1 MALCLALSL
10 LPTAAFADEGGGLDG
25 PQMDIQ
31 QTPSD
36 DTPDGNPSASNEDT
50 GDGTGDN
57 SQPQPNQG
65 VTTPAALKNAIDA
78 AVDGVE
84 TTVTLGVDIVLDTAL
99 SIPAGKMIVLDL
111 DGKTLSISTTEDVI
125 DNSGTLTVKNGTV
138 AAKDD
143 GKDTAGVAIDNLTG
157 AVLTV
162 EEDAGCET
170 KLIGRSAIKNSGT
183 SVVNGGVVESYN
195 RNAIWGTAGS
205 ELTVNGGTVT
215 SKTGSSGY
223 GRAISS
229 EGDVTIHGGEFYAG
243 GSSGAGDNYMNAIGM
258 FNGAVLTIAPAE
270 GETVTVTSETDY
282 AVSTMDNAKIYIYGG
297 SFACH
302 GDRTDVYDFEENG
315 NIKIYGGG
323 FKHEPYQEY
332 LAEDHVAVA
341 EEDGSFSVKEV
352 ESTAL
357 TVNSYEE
364 LADALA
370 GTRLEP
376 KDITL
381 GASMEIPAGADLRLQ
396 QGYSLTV
403 PAGVTLTVSGILR
416 LEDELLNQGTL
427 DTSVGFIEYP
437 LKVSGSG
444 TIVGYPQVEDGVCTI
459 STPMELQWLSCL
471 VEWDNDNIPASIV
484 LDADIALPDGV
495 RFTPIGNTNFYYG
508 STFDGGNHAI
518 SNIQVEVT
526 SEYQGALFGN
536 VGDVVIKNLTISGKN
551 TNSTSSYIGAL
562 AGYMSGSCTVQNVHV
577 KDYTVSSPI
586 SYGVGGFVGQI
597 YSSSADDRFEF
608 INCST
613 ENVSVTGYANVG
625 GIWGT
630 STGSK
635 GTIGIYNCA
644 LAGTVDTINVNGA
657 ACGGYGASAP
667 VEIIGLNTNGLSAAN
682 KTSAD
687 KFVAYTTTGANTQ
700 TYASSVYTAVL
711 EEDGS
716 WTAITGKPAVTLDG
730 IPCESFAVA
739 VANAEDGSVI
749 AVTGAVTVDTAVT
762 IDKDVTVTGFA
773 NVTLGA
779 GGSLSISAGTYDA
792 APADNC
798 LATGYG
804 VRNNG
809 NGTFTVVPKEDGELV
824 VTPRAD
830 SSGNVT
836 AALDGI
842 YKNAET
848 EIDNTGNVTEEN
860 SDNSSAGVT
869 VNLTTSDGTAADKA
883 TLTVSD
889 EAAASMAQNGAPA
902 LVVQTNVG
910 TVELDRTA
918 LNKIGSAAA
927 DSGSDIVITIT
938 ENAAEV
944 TENIAASYTVEVK
957 TDGATV
963 SLLPD
968 GQANGSITITL
979 PTPANVDTEDLQAW
993 YVTGSGADKL
1003 YVEQL
1008 DITDRV
1014 DGITFCIGHLSTI
1027 ELTNG
1032 DPEGNTAVAAVTD
1045 TDGTVIGNYASLQ
1058 DAIDAAGV
1066 SGTVTLLKDWTCD
1079 KEITIGVNQNVA
1091 LDLGGNTLTVKKTV
1105 SVVDTGI
1112 TGSNVNSF
1120 PAHIVNNGESLVIQ
1134 NGTIVGC
1141 SAAAVIANRSGTL
1154 EIKSDATIRSTSETY
1169 NNSAI
1174 IENLGGTVETSGQ
1187 LISTA
1192 NCGIR
1197 TYGGTVNMTGGSIE
1211 ARYFDADQRDGGS
1224 GLTIFNR
1231 GYNNESAGAEVTIS
1245 GGTITAAVFAIST
1258 NNLYSGG
1265 DDPSNLT
1272 ISGGTVIATQSSTI
1286 YWPSAGTLTIGT
1298 RGSAEGPTINS
1309 QRGSAVEICSGTL
1322 NVYGGSLNGGTEMTS
1337 DDRYETDQSLV
1348 NGYRRNSGSA
1358 GTGDAVTVIS
1368 RRGSGYDT
1376 APLNVNIEG
1385 GTFTSPQNYGV
1396 RYMDCNLAESAAEIA
1411 QDVGVEITGGS
1422 FDGGIAAV
1430 DAKFVEEDDQEFISG
1445 GNYSDPVTNYLAA
1458 DLTAQLYSASNP
1470 ETPYSYYQNME
1481 AAQKAAGPNDVITDL
1496 TPDGG
1501 GDPITYYTITLNNGD
1516 AVYNTY
1522 YIKSGDSFTLPAAPS
1537 GASNQRF
1544 DGWSLYGTLYQPG
1557 RTFTI
1562 TESMTFDAE
1571 WTEVS
1576 SSSSGGSSDPSYSP
1590 KLDVSDGGSVKIN
1603 PRTPE
1608 EGDEVTITVDPDT
1621 GYEVGDVTVT
1631 DRNGRDVRVTAGRN
1645 GTYTFEQPRG
1655 RVTISVTFVREGAT
1669 AFFADVPETY
1679 WAYDEIAWAY
1689 ENGYVNG
1696 TSATT
1701 FAPGAS
1707 ISRQQVWMIL
1717 ARLSGA
1723 DPANM
1728 VEARQWAIDSGISDG
1743 TNPGNAVT
1751 RQQLAALLYRF
1762 AQMNGQGFTGAWAFQ
1777 LDYPDAD
1784 QISEYAYEAMCWMTM
1799 NGVIAGT
1806 SQGTLNPTG
1815 TATRAQFAVMLYRF
1829 WNQIG

>member
-1 MALCLALSL
+1 MALCLALSM
-10 LPTAAFADEGGGLDG
+10 LPTAAFADEGGGPGDG
-25 PQMDIQ
+25 SQMNIQ

-229 EGDVTIHGGEFYAG
+229 EGDVTIHGGTFYAG

-282 AVSTMDNAKIYIYGG
+282 AVSTMGDAKIYIYGG
-297 SFACH
+297 SYSCE

-315 NIKIYGGG
+315 NIKIYGGT

-381 GASMEIPAGADLRLQ
+381 GTSVEIPAGADLRLQ
-396 QGYSLTV
+396 QGYTLTV

-437 LKVSGSG
+437 LKVSSTG

-508 STFDGGNHAI
+508 ATFDGGNHTI

-536 VGDVVIKNLTISGKN
+536 VGDVVIKNLTVSGKN

-562 AGYMSGSCTVQNVHV
+562 AGYMSGSCTVQNVYV
-577 KDYTVSSPI
+577 KDYTVDSPI

-597 YSSSADDRFEF
+597 YSSNADDRFEF

-644 LAGTVDTINVNGA
+644 LDGTVDTINVNGA

-730 IPCESFAVA
+730 IPCESFAA
-739 VANAEDGSVI
+739 AAANAEDGSVI
-749 AVTGAVTVDTAVT
+749 AVTATASVDTAVT
-762 IDKDVTVTGFA
+762 IDKVVTVTGFA

-792 APADNC
+792 TPKNY
-798 LATGYG
+798 LAVGYD
-804 VRNNG
+804 VREN
-809 NGTFTVVPKEDGELV
+809 NGTFTVVPKEGGELV
-824 VTPRAD
+824 VMPSTD
-830 SSGNVT
+830 GSGNVT
-836 AALDGI
+836 AALDGLYESNGTGI
-842 YKNAET
+842 S
-848 EIDNTGNVTEEN
+848 NTGNVTEGN
-860 SDNSSAGVT
+860 STNTSSGVT
-869 VNLTTSDGTAADKA
+869 VNLTTSDDTAADKA
-883 TLTVSD
+883 TLTVSA

-938 ENAAEV
+938 ENVAEV
-944 TENIAASYTVEVK
+944 MKNIAASYTVEVK

-979 PTPANVDTEDLQAW
+979 PTPTNIDTEDLQAW

-1032 DPEGNTAVAAVTD
+1032 DPEGNTAVAVVTD

-1058 DAIDAAGV
+1058 DAIDAAGE

-1079 KEITIGVNQNVA
+1079 KEITIGKNQNVV
-1091 LDLGGNTLTVKKTV
+1091 LDLGGNTLTVEKTV
-1105 SVVDTGI
+1105 SVVDYEI

-1120 PAHIVNNGESLVIQ
+1120 PAHIVNNGESLVIK

-1154 EIKSDATIRSTSETY
+1154 EIKSDATIQSTSETY

-1348 NGYRRNSGSA
+1348 IGYRGNSGSA

-1376 APLNVNIEG
+1376 ASLKVNIEG

-1396 RYMDCNLAESAAEIA
+1396 RYMDCNLAQSAAQII
-1411 QDVGVEITGGS
+1411 QDVDVEITGGS

>member
-229 EGDVTIHGGEFYAG
+229 EGDVTIHGGTFYAG

-258 FNGAVLTIAPAE
+258 FNGAVLTIATAE

-282 AVSTMDNAKIYIYGG
+282 AVSTMGDAKIYIYGG
-297 SFACH
+297 SYSCE

-315 NIKIYGGG
+315 NIKIYGGT

-381 GASMEIPAGADLRLQ
+381 GTSVEIPAGADLRLQ
-396 QGYSLTV
+396 QGYTLTV

-437 LKVSGSG
+437 LKVSSTG

-508 STFDGGNHAI
+508 ATFDGGNHTI

-536 VGDVVIKNLTISGKN
+536 VGDVVIKNLTVSGKN

-577 KDYTVSSPI
+577 KDYTVASPI

-597 YSSSADDRFEF
+597 YSSNADDRFEF

-644 LAGTVDTINVNGA
+644 LDGTVNTINVNGA
-657 ACGGYGASAP
+657 VCGGFGNSAP
-667 VEIIGLNTNGLSAAN
+667 VEIIGLEHSELTVTVNNTTVDTLVSAH
-682 KTSAD
+682 SASQED
-687 KFVAYTTTGANTQ
+687 
-700 TYASSVYTAVL
+700 TYAGSEYTAVL
-711 EEDGS
+711 TESGWAAIKGS
-716 WTAITGKPAVTLDG
+716 AAVTLDG
-730 IPCESFAVA
+730 IPCESFAA
-739 VANAEDGSVI
+739 AAANAEDGSVI
-749 AVTGAVTVDTAVT
+749 AVTGAVSVDTAVT

-773 NVTLGA
+773 KVTLGA

-824 VTPRAD
+824 VTPSAD

-883 TLTVSD
+883 ALTVSA

-910 TVELDRTA
+910 TVKLDRTA

-944 TENIAASYTVEVK
+944 TDKIAASYTVEVK

-979 PTPANVDTEDLQAW
+979 PTPANIDTEGLQAW

-1058 DAIDAAGV
+1058 AAITAASK

-1079 KEITIGVNQNVA
+1079 KEITIGKNQNVV
-1091 LDLGGNTLTVKKTV
+1091 LDLGGNTLTVEKTV
-1105 SVVDTGI
+1105 PVVDYEI

-1120 PAHIVNNGESLVIQ
+1120 PAHIVNNGESLVIK

-1154 EIKSDATIRSTSETY
+1154 EIKSDATIQSTSETY

-1231 GYNNESAGAEVTIS
+1231 GYNNESAGAKVTIS
-1245 GGTITAAVFAIST
+1245 GGTIDAAVFAIST

-1265 DDPSNLT
+1265 GNPSNLT
-1272 ISGGTVIATQSSTI
+1272 ITGGTVTAVESSTI

-1298 RGSAEGPTINS
+1298 KGSTSGPTINS
-1309 QRGSAVEICSGTL
+1309 PKGSSVEICSGTL
-1322 NVYGGSLNGGTEMTS
+1322 NVYGGTLNGGTEMTS
-1337 DDRYETDQSLV
+1337 DDSYATDQSLV
-1348 NGYRRNSGSA
+1348 NGYRKNSGSA

-1376 APLNVNIEG
+1376 AQLNVNIEG

-1396 RYMDCNLAESAAEIA
+1396 RYMDCNLAESETKIE
-1411 QDVGVEITGGS
+1411 QTVDVKITGGS

-1430 DAKFVEEDDQEFISG
+1430 DAEFVKEDDKDFISG

-1481 AAQKAAGPNDVITDL
+1481 AAQKAAGPNDVITVL
-1496 TPDGG
+1496 TPDGD